1 MTADLNE
8 DTCDL
13 RLLDD
18 GEAEGWTP
26 PSVTFPAGA
35 ASQQES
41 EENQIRA
48 LLDDARREGLELGR
62 AEGLRE
68 YKQKQAELQELIKAL
83 ARPLDGLDERVEQQ
97 LAQLALGIGQ
107 QLSAH
112 RLQQHPEDIIDIVKA
127 GLELLP
133 VSSEPTRIKLNP
145 KDASILK
152 EAGALDQR
160 IELLEDAAIARGGC
174 LLQSG
179 SSTVD
184 RSVNARLLQVVSQ
197 LFGEGAENSHHGE
210 PE

>member
-1 MTADLNE
+1 MTADLN
-8 DTCDL
+8 DDAYDL

-26 PSVTFPAGA
+26 PSVISPAGA

-83 ARPLDGLDERVEQQ
+83 ARPLEALDERVEQQ

-133 VSSEPTRIKLNP
+133 VSSEPTRIKVNP
-145 KDASILK
+145 ADAAILK

-184 RSVNARLLQVVSQ
+184 RSVHARLQQVVSQ
-197 LFGEGAENSHHGE
+197 LFGEGAEHSHHGE
-210 PE
+210 AE

>member
-1 MTADLNE
+1 MAADLNE
-8 DTCDL
+8 DAYDL

-18 GEAEGWTP
+18 GEAEGWIP
-26 PSVTFPAGA
+26 PSVSSSGGA
-35 ASQQES
+35 ASQQDS

-48 LLDDARREGLELGR
+48 LLEEARREGLELGR

-68 YKQKQAELQELIKAL
+68 YQQKTADLQALITAL
-83 ARPLDGLDERVEQQ
+83 ARPLEALDERVEQQ
-97 LAQLALGIGQ
+97 LAHLALGIGQ

-133 VSSEPTRIKLNP
+133 VSRESTRIKVNP
-145 KDASILK
+145 ADASILK
-152 EAGALDQR
+152 EVGALDQR

-179 SSTVD
+179 SSSVD
-184 RSVNARLLQVVSQ
+184 RSVTARLQQVVSQ
-197 LFGEGAENSHHGE
+197 LFGEGAEHKHPGDSE
-210 PE
+210 

>member
-83 ARPLDGLDERVEQQ
+83 ARPPDGLDERVEPQ

-210 PE
+210 AE